1 MFHTGRRPMG
11 RLCYW
16 APIFA
21 LGAIL
26 AWTVPLCAAS
36 PASGSLAL
44 TTVTDTVYLA
54 DGTPAQ
60 GSLILTWP
68 AFVTSAGTVADAG
81 NTTVKLGAD
90 GSLSVALVPNVGA
103 NPAGVYHTVV
113 YQLGPGEVR
122 TEYWLVPA
130 SSPTNLATV
139 RTSPGSGM
147 VAQPVSMQYLNTALA
162 AKADDSSVVHL
173 NGSETIS
180 GVKVFCG
187 STERPGSEKQ
197 RRCGE

>member
-68 AFVTSAGTVADAG
+68 AFVTPAGTAADAG

-90 GSLSVALVPNVGA
+90 GSLSVALGA
-103 NPAGVYHTVV
+103 ERGRKSGGCLLHGGLPARPGRSQNRILAGASKFSDKPCDGSHESRFRDGGPAGVDAIPEHSARGESRR
-113 YQLGPGEVR
+113 QLGRALERFGNNFR
-122 TEYWLVPA
+122 SKSFLRKH
-130 SSPTNLATV
+130 
-139 RTSPGSGM
+139 RTSR
-147 VAQPVSMQYLNTALA
+147 LRKTAA
-162 AKADDSSVVHL
+162 MW
-173 NGSETIS
+173 
-180 GVKVFCG
+180 
-187 STERPGSEKQ
+187 
-197 RRCGE
+197 